1 MGTVLCSKCREP
13 IATSRYNGGDFAPC
27 RNCSAAVM
35 TAVFP
40 AVNRL
45 LATSKRPDLVADAE
59 SSCFY
64 HARKRAAA
72 ICDAC
77 GRFLCSLC
85 DIQMGSRHLCPACV
99 AGGEEAP
106 SAVENSRTLYDTLA
120 IVLAIVPL
128 GVTPLM
134 SLYLALR
141 HWGDP
146 PTLVPRSR
154 ARWYMAVVLALT
166 QLGLWAW
173 LVQGGIHV

>member
-1 MGTVLCSKCREP
+1 MGTVLCTKCQKQIPLE
-13 IATSRYNGGDFAPC
+13 RYNAGDLAPC
-27 RNCSAAVM
+27 RGCSSAVM
-35 TAVFP
+35 AAVFP

-45 LATSKRPDLVADAE
+45 LAPRVRADLVVDAE

-64 HARKRAAA
+64 HGRKRAAA
-72 ICDAC
+72 VCDSC

-85 DIQMGSRHLCPACV
+85 DIHMGSRHLCPACV

-106 SAVENSRTLYDTLA
+106 SAVENSRTLYETLA
-120 IVLAIVPL
+120 IVLAVAPL
-128 GVTPLM
+128 VVTPLA

-141 HWGDP
+141 HWGDR

-154 ARWYMAVVLALT
+154 VRWYVAIVLALT

-173 LVQGGIHV
+173 LLQEHFHG